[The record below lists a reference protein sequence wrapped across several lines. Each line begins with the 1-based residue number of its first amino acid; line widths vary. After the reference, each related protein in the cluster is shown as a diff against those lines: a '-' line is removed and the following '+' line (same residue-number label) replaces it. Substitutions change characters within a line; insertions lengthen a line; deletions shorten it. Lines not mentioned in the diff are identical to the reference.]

1 MSRHM
6 HTHNTIMNPTLELTQ
21 SVWKL
26 PCMAP
31 RASDSVPQLHQHHLQ
46 HTAASSLLLH
56 DAQPGSPDGADT
68 GGFPTQAGPDNE
80 QERSQEYHQCTSTLA
95 ACGMC
100 PHEHLGIGSGTNC
113 FSKGYSS
120 LKRN

>member
-1 MSRHM
+1 
-6 HTHNTIMNPTLELTQ
+6 MNPTLKLTK

-31 RASDSVPQLHQHHLQ
+31 RVSDSVPRLHQHHLR

-68 GGFPTQAGPDNE
+68 GGFPTQAGPGNE
-80 QERSQEYHQCTSTLA
+80 QERSQEYRQCTSTLA

-113 FSKGYSS
+113 FSKGYSY